1 MTQYL
6 EDRDEMR
13 LLENFHNYSCD
24 EYSPKSYNDLS
35 DGISIGSSSKFKGKR
50 PAKM

>member
-6 EDRDEMR
+6 EDRDEFR
-13 LLENFHNYSCD
+13 LLENFHNYSSED
-24 EYSPKSYNDLS
+24 YSPKSYNNLS
-35 DGISIGSSSKFKGKR
+35 DDVSIGSSSKYKGKR